1 MMAARCCPES
11 RDAAPGLTISRIV
24 VKQVEMA
31 DRGTTIERVS
41 STWGKVLHSRISG
54 PTPVSNPGGES
65 YCLIKNAWTEMA
77 QEERLPLPVLATKAE
92 PTTARRGRLP

>member
-11 RDAAPGLTISRIV
+11 RDAPPGLTISRIV

-41 STWGKVLHSRISG
+41 SR
-54 PTPVSNPGGES
+54 GEKFCS
-65 YCLIKNAWTEMA
+65 
-77 QEERLPLPVLATKAE
+77 AE
-92 PTTARRGRLP
+92 